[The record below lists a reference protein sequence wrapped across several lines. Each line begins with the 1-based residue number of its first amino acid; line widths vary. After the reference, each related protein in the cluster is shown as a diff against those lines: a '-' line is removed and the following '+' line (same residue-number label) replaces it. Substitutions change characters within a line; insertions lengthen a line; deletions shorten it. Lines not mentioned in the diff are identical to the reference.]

1 MTKDEF
7 LLAMERALAPL
18 PANERID
25 ILSDYME
32 HFRAGEEQGKVD
44 EEIAAGLGDPT
55 VLARSYLEGREQSS
69 TTAEERKA
77 AETGAPASGAGVP
90 SQTVPPQRTYPQGG
104 PAYTPPYPPASSS
117 GSAQTLAVVLVVLFN
132 VFIGVPLFF
141 GILMGIF
148 GIAMGGVG
156 LLMAAVA
163 LLVASVPA
171 FALSAAAG
179 GTVVCVGVAVAALS
193 VLLGV
198 AVAALFRIGT
208 RGLTRYIRF
217 CERICREGRWPS

>member
-90 SQTVPPQRTYPQGG
+90 SQTVPPQRTYPQG
-104 PAYTPPYPPASSS
+104 ALRILRRIRRLLHRAAHRRWRLCWSCYSMFL
-117 GSAQTLAVVLVVLFN
+117 LACRC
-132 VFIGVPLFF
+132 
-141 GILMGIF
+141 
-148 GIAMGGVG
+148 
-156 LLMAAVA
+156 
-163 LLVASVPA
+163 S
-171 FALSAAAG
+171 
-179 GTVVCVGVAVAALS
+179 
-193 VLLGV
+193 LG
-198 AVAALFRIGT
+198 
-208 RGLTRYIRF
+208 Y
-217 CERICREGRWPS
+217 